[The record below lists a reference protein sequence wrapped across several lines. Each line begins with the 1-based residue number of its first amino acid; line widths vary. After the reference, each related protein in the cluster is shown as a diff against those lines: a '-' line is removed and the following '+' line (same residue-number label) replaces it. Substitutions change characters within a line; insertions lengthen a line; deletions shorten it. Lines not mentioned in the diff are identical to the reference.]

1 MLGLPYDEEF
11 ADGLQVLRYNQSTAY
26 ISHLDWIDGNSDH
39 DYDSAVDG
47 TNRYATI
54 FLYLTD
60 VEEGGE
66 TLFPQARPP
75 QITASQ
81 ASTRE
86 EALEESNRYL
96 EAMGISGKGTI
107 HHFFVGY
114 LYMTEVVMSIIYV
127 C

>member
-96 EAMGISGKGTI
+96 EAMGISGKEAI
-107 HHFFVGY
+107 QFIFLLVI
-114 LYMTEVVMSIIYV
+114 YM
-127 C
+127 

>member
-1 MLGLPYDEEF
+1 MKRRGFSLLGLPYDEEF

-75 QITASQ
+75 EKTAAQ
-81 ASTRE
+81 VSTRE
-86 EALEESNRYL
+86 EALEETNRYL
-96 EAMGISGKGTI
+96 EAMGISGNVT
-107 HHFFVGY
+107 
-114 LYMTEVVMSIIYV
+114 YV
-127 C
+127 LPHSSLIDN